1 MLVSLVRKFA
11 DRVLVRRL
19 ALEELRWL
27 LLDVFL
33 LDARI
38 SLVVP
43 VPDVFFSLLLR
54 HLSAL
59 ITELKV

>member
-43 VPDVFFSLLLR
+43 VSDVFFSLLLR

-59 ITELKV
+59 ITELEV